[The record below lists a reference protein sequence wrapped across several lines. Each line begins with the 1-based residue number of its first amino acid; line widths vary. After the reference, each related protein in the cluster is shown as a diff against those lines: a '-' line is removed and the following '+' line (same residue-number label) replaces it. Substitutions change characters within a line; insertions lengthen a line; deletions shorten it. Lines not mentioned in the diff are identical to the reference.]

1 VGASCPATACLALL
15 CRVSPFLAPQP
26 PPAPWK
32 QCRAILRNLGGG
44 WFVGEGGRARGRGR
58 CGNTFRSGFPFPL
71 HARPC
76 RVHLH
81 LNPLPPSSFFR
92 KRVDSG
98 VWMAW
103 GGWRELQWLVVG
115 LGGGAKRGGWA
126 KNSAER
132 IPHDQ
137 PRRPVPVPSWA
148 RPLAPLFL
156 FVIVSMWWGG
166 LLGGACGVQCVW
178 GGGRGRVREGCLLR
192 PQAHHALPSLPCEP
206 CSRPFWRP
214 LDKERF
220 CAQGL

>member
-1 VGASCPATACLALL
+1 M
-15 CRVSPFLAPQP
+15 
-26 PPAPWK
+26 
-32 QCRAILRNLGGG
+32 
-44 WFVGEGGRARGRGR
+44 GEGGRARGRGR
-58 CGNTFRSGFPFPL
+58 CGNTFRLGFPFPL
-71 HARPC
+71 HSRPC

-132 IPHDQ
+132 MPHDQ

-148 RPLAPLFL
+148 RPFVPLFL
-156 FVIVSMWWGG
+156 FVIVSCGG
-166 LLGGACGVQCVW
+166 VGFVCGVQCVC
-178 GGGRGRVREGCLLR
+178 GGGGGWRGRVREGCCCLLK
-192 PQAHHALPSLPCEP
+192 PSPP
-206 CSRPFWRP
+206 CSPQPSFSKLVPSFLAPP
-214 LDKERF
+214 LDEVL
-220 CAQGL
+220 CTQGL

>member
-1 VGASCPATACLALL
+1 MGASCCHCVPCFIVPSVAL
-15 CRVSPFLAPQP
+15 LAPQP

-166 LLGGACGVQCVW
+166 LLGGACGVQCVCVW
-178 GGGRGRVREGCLLR
+178 GGGRWRGRVRENISCFSVR
-192 PQAHHALPSLPCEP
+192 MCSVYPVPCPPSTHPP
-206 CSRPFWRP
+206 
-214 LDKERF
+214 
-220 CAQGL
+220 